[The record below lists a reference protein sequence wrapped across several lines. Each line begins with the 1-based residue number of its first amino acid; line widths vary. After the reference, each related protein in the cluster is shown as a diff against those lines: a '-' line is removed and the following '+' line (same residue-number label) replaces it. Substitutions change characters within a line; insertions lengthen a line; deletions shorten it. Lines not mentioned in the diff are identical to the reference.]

1 VRPPGG
7 ERRAAGEGSTVAAP
21 LGEGAKKRAHAS
33 AGPKR
38 STPPKTALVSP
49 APARP
54 RAPRP
59 VTPVTLPRAVSDGV
73 RRVPIAALVK
83 AHGITGELRAH
94 TFNEGSEL
102 LRAGRDVWLEL
113 GDAAWVARIDTLRET
128 PQGALVRL
136 AGVSDRDAAEAL
148 RGARVLVPRSEFPP
162 LEPGEF
168 YFCDLEGARAVLDG
182 ATIGTVKGVVEY
194 PTCHVVVVERE
205 GKPTLE
211 VPLRDDFVTEVLALD
226 GVVTLATIDGL
237 E

>member
-1 VRPPGG
+1 M
-7 ERRAAGEGSTVAAP
+7 
-21 LGEGAKKRAHAS
+21 
-33 AGPKR
+33 
-38 STPPKTALVSP
+38 
-49 APARP
+49 
-54 RAPRP
+54 
-59 VTPVTLPRAVSDGV
+59 TLPRAAADGV

-102 LRAGRDVWLEL
+102 LRGGREVWLEL
-113 GDAAWVARIDTLRET
+113 GEASYVARIDSLRET

-136 AGVSDRDAAEAL
+136 AGIVDRDAAEAL
-148 RGARVLVPRSEFPP
+148 RGARVLVPRSEFPA

-182 ATIGTVKGVVEY
+182 ATVGTVRGVVEY

-205 GKPTLE
+205 GKPTLD
-211 VPLRDDFVTEVLALD
+211 VPLRDDFVAEVDVAA
-226 GVVTLATIDGL
+226 GVVTLASIDGL